1 MESISLS
8 RTIGA
13 PPEEV
18 RPLVED
24 VEPFMRA
31 AKFDTV
37 AVDGDRLT
45 IENGFAI
52 ARIELDLRL
61 VDDPDTVLAYEQH
74 DGIFEEMWTGYEIE
88 ATEAGTNVTA
98 RTDFELDVS
107 IVGGVLDATVIKRQ
121 RTRELRAQF
130 DYLERETDS

>member
-1 MESISLS
+1 MESITLS
-8 RTIGA
+8 RTVGA
-13 PPEEV
+13 PPNEV
-18 RPLVED
+18 RPLIEH

-31 AKFDTV
+31 AGFDAV
-37 AVDGDRLT
+37 ALDGDRLT

-61 VDDPDTVLAYEQH
+61 VDDPDTVLAYEQV

-88 ATEAGTNVTA
+88 ATEGGTRVTA
-98 RTDFELDVS
+98 RTDFALDVS
-107 IVGGVLDATVIKRQ
+107 IVGGVLDATIIKRQ

-130 DYLERETDS
+130 DYLERETGA